1 MEHADSTWR
10 HPTYFFR
17 PKFYPQ
23 LYLWNNLDMNSTG
36 IGKTM
41 VEFFSAEIVFNVC
54 RYRSCIADG
63 VSAMMSA
70 ASFRERDAV
79 ISPSAAITWK
89 RVYLSNRPHF
99 LWVYRRDNLLGML
112 REHQESLQIKSRRFL
127 KHVSVFRYEFTGTIK
142 QGFLTNQN
150 ARAM

>member
-1 MEHADSTWR
+1 MEDAHSTWR
-10 HPTYFFR
+10 LPTYFFR
-17 PKFYPQ
+17 PKFHPQ
-23 LYLWNNLDMNSTG
+23 LYLWNNLDMNSMG

-63 VSAMMSA
+63 VSAIMSA

-99 LWVYRRDNLLGML
+99 LWVYRRDNPRGML
-112 REHQESLQIKSRRFL
+112 GEHSKSLYITNRMHPNIQQHPTVSNTPSGLSRR
-127 KHVSVFRYEFTGTIK
+127 SP
-142 QGFLTNQN
+142 
-150 ARAM
+150 

>member
-1 MEHADSTWR
+1 MEHAHSWR
-10 HPTYFFR
+10 LPTYFFR
-17 PKFYPQ
+17 PKFHPQ

-89 RVYLSNRPHF
+89 RVYKDVSTNSSCHMTSLRHNSNFQINVQWNSSSGPVLQNPAF
-99 LWVYRRDNLLGML
+99 FDIEYSADI
-112 REHQESLQIKSRRFL
+112 SLPGFVL
-127 KHVSVFRYEFTGTIK
+127 TG
-142 QGFLTNQN
+142 L
-150 ARAM
+150 

>member
-1 MEHADSTWR
+1 
-10 HPTYFFR
+10 
-17 PKFYPQ
+17 
-23 LYLWNNLDMNSTG
+23 MNSTG

-70 ASFRERDAV
+70 ASFKEREAV

-99 LWVYRRDNLLGML
+99 LWVYFRDNLLGML
-112 REHQESLQIKSRRFL
+112 GEHEKKFVNHEPKAFKACFNFL
-127 KHVSVFRYEFTGTIK
+127 
-142 QGFLTNQN
+142 
-150 ARAM
+150 

>member
-1 MEHADSTWR
+1 
-10 HPTYFFR
+10 
-17 PKFYPQ
+17 
-23 LYLWNNLDMNSTG
+23 MNSTG

-70 ASFRERDAV
+70 ASFKEREAV

-89 RVYLSNRPHF
+89 RVYLSNRPRF
-99 LWVYRRDNLLGML
+99 TGVMGCWENTRKAC
-112 REHQESLQIKSRRFL
+112 KSRA
-127 KHVSVFRYEFTGTIK
+127 E
-142 QGFLTNQN
+142 GF
-150 ARAM
+150 